1 MWDAVSAVGCVG
13 ADSWDSTEVGKVG
26 VPATAGDCFAE
37 FEAPDFV
44 EFLSGSDGTSECV
57 GLFMGSLA
65 ITLFN
70 FSYRRNAI
78 FPGFFWDIGSS
89 QYKYVIFYV
98 SAHPIP
104 WPSQS
109 RAGEPQ
115 WDQ

>member
-1 MWDAVSAVGCVG
+1 VWDAVSAVGCVG

-26 VPATAGDCFAE
+26 APAVAGDCFAE

-44 EFLSGSDGTSECV
+44 EFLSGSDGASECV

-89 QYKYVIFYV
+89 
-98 SAHPIP
+98 
-104 WPSQS
+104 
-109 RAGEPQ
+109 
-115 WDQ
+115 